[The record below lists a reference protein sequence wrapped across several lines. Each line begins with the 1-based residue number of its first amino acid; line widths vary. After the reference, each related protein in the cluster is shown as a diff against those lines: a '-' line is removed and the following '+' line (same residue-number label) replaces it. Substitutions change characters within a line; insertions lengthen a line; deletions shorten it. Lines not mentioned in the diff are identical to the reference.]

1 MAFMRLEERGE
12 RSLAEARAERAF
24 GGDYGKQ
31 GAIDRCRGGGVLKVC
46 THLQC
51 AVVDCSLVVAKIN
64 RKEGRQLS
72 KRKMP
77 TTGGGLRGYARC
89 CISVWERA
97 FVPDCC
103 RSLGCWGR

>member
-31 GAIDRCRGGGVLKVC
+31 GAILHRCRGGGVLKVC

-64 RKEGRQLS
+64 RKEGRQLL
-72 KRKMP
+72 K
-77 TTGGGLRGYARC
+77 
-89 CISVWERA
+89 
-97 FVPDCC
+97 
-103 RSLGCWGR
+103 